1 VGNEA
6 VGPLPLDVDA
16 WDAWSPAEAQRHLDG
31 VDTPWYVAAG
41 WALDLFLGR
50 PTRAHQDLEIGV
62 PADRFGEVRAALD
75 DLEFVVIGEGQAWP
89 IAESTLAAHRQT
101 WGRERSGG
109 PWRID
114 VFREQWKGDEWTY
127 DRNRRIRMPA
137 EDLIS
142 YTVEGIPFA
151 QPEVVLLLKARTPRA
166 KDATDFATVLPHLN
180 ADQRRWLHDALTL
193 VHPGHP
199 WLEALEG

>member
-1 VGNEA
+1 
-6 VGPLPLDVDA
+6 
-16 WDAWSPAEAQRHLDG
+16 
-31 VDTPWYVAAG
+31 
-41 WALDLFLGR
+41 
-50 PTRAHQDLEIGV
+50 
-62 PADRFGEVRAALD
+62 
-75 DLEFVVIGEGQAWP
+75 
-89 IAESTLAAHRQT
+89 
-101 WGRERSGG
+101 
-109 PWRID
+109 
-114 VFREQWKGDEWTY
+114 
-127 DRNRRIRMPA
+127 MPA